1 MENRKLYPLLTY
13 AGMLPFVGCALMPF
27 VGLQELWNLGSY
39 DYVAATYGL
48 AIVCFL
54 CGAHWGTYLYHA
66 SALPDNLF
74 ITSNVIVVACWFA
87 FLMAAQAITL
97 FVLILAFLCLLVID
111 YRLREAG
118 LLTDFYFRMRTN
130 ATVVA
135 VVALAII
142 IVMVRR

>member
-1 MENRKLYPLLTY
+1 MESKKLYPLLTY
-13 AGMLPFVGCALMPF
+13 AGLLPFIGCALMPM

-39 DYVAATYGL
+39 GYIAAAYGL

-54 CGAHWGTYLYHA
+54 CGAHWGTYLYNRA
-66 SALPDNLF
+66 AVADNLF

-111 YRLREAG
+111 YRLLKAG
-118 LLTDFYFRMRTN
+118 LLTDYYFRMRAK
-130 ATVVA
+130 ATGIAAIALVV
-135 VVALAII
+135 I
-142 IVMVRR
+142 IVMI